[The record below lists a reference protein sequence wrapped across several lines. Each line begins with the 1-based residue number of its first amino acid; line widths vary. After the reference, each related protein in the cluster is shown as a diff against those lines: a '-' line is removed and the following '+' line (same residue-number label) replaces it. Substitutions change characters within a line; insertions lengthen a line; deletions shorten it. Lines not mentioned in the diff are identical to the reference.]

1 MKILLIIFYMTY
13 GDYTIATPYTGAQCE
28 AERKVYLDVQVE
40 DDVESVLMECVTKE
54 EMTEIIGK
62 L

>member
-13 GDYTIATPYTGAQCE
+13 GDYTISTPYTGAQCE

-54 EMTEIIGK
+54 EMTEIIGE

>member
-13 GDYTIATPYTGAQCE
+13 GDYTIATPYTGTKCE

-40 DDVESVLMECVTKE
+40 DDVESVLIECVTKE

>member
-13 GDYTIATPYTGAQCE
+13 GDYTISTPYTGTQCE
-28 AERKVYLDVQVE
+28 DERKTYLDVQVD

-54 EMTEIIGK
+54 EMTEIIER

>member
-13 GDYTIATPYTGAQCE
+13 GDYTITAPYTGTQCE
-28 AERKVYLDVQVE
+28 AERKTYLDVQVD